1 MLIFKIPINVSCIS
15 LLEDFIIVSWNISRH
30 LNGLDLDCLSDI
42 ITCQLQCNT
51 RILCKFIMFET
62 LLIYS
67 TAHLLHHITIN

>member
-1 MLIFKIPINVSCIS
+1 MFVNMENNYLPNQTVRQQGRMPVGCGV
-15 LLEDFIIVSWNISRH
+15 L
-30 LNGLDLDCLSDI
+30 LSDI
-42 ITCQLQCNT
+42 FTCQLQCNT